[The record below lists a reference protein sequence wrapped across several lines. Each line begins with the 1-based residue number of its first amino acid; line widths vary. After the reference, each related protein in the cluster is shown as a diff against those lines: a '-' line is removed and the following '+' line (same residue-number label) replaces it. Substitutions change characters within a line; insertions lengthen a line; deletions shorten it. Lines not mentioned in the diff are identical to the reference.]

1 MAEYLRKECGDLNEV
16 ALHNDDVKDYD
27 DDDDVDDDDANSK
40 DVKVVEIDT
49 GETLTML
56 DRLVN
61 LKYLS
66 KEERN
71 SLVAMKF
78 RLEKIRVLS
87 KKHSHIR
94 DYFMLE
100 KSLYDRFY

>member
-16 ALHNDDVKDYD
+16 TSDKDDVED
-27 DDDDVDDDDANSK
+27 DDDDANSE
-40 DVKVVEIDT
+40 DDEVVEIGT

-66 KEERN
+66 KKERN

-78 RLEKIRVLS
+78 KSEKIRVLN
-87 KKHSHIR
+87 KKQSHISG
-94 DYFMLE
+94 YVILE
-100 KSLYDRFY
+100 

>member
-16 ALHNDDVKDYD
+16 ASDNDDVKDD
-27 DDDDVDDDDANSK
+27 DDDDNSK
-40 DVKVVEIDT
+40 EVEVVEIGT
-49 GETLTML
+49 GETLIML

-71 SLVAMKF
+71 SLVTMKF
-78 RLEKIRVLS
+78 KLEKIRVLN
-87 KKHSHIR
+87 KKQSHIS
-94 DYFMLE
+94 DYVILE
-100 KSLYDRFY
+100 

>member
-1 MAEYLRKECGDLNEV
+1 MVQHFAAEYLRKECGDLNEV
-16 ALHNDDVKDYD
+16 ASDNGDVKD
-27 DDDDVDDDDANSK
+27 DDDDDDDDANSK
-40 DVKVVEIDT
+40 DVEIVEIGT
-49 GETLTML
+49 GETLSML

-78 RLEKIRVLS
+78 KSEKIRVL
-87 KKHSHIR
+87 KKNKAISVIIL
-94 DYFMLE
+94 D
-100 KSLYDRFY
+100 